1 MRPMSM
7 EPAGSPGGSIEGAE
21 DGTGAGLDPSW
32 TSGIGSGAG
41 VDGGA
46 GADGADGAS
55 FDLSMAVSQLAS
67 NSTDL
72 RLMLKLLVAQLSDA
86 LGDRISVERA
96 GRFRKSD
103 EIKSVRI
110 SLGDDTLEAVVDGG
124 TVRCTIGH
132 SSGGIRIRSER
143 VDIGAWLT
151 RLLTTLQSEAASS
164 EQTRLALEN
173 IVIGGQS

>member
-7 EPAGSPGGSIEGAE
+7 EPAGSPGGSIEGAGA
-21 DGTGAGLDPSW
+21 GTGAGMDA
-32 TSGIGSGAG
+32 T
-41 VDGGA
+41 A
-46 GADGADGAS
+46 GASSEDAA

-72 RLMLKLLVAQLSDA
+72 RIMLKLLVAQLSDA
-86 LGDRISVERA
+86 LGDRIAVERA

-103 EIKSVRI
+103 EIKLVRI
-110 SLGDDTLEAVVDGG
+110 TLGDDTLEAAVEGG

-132 SSGGIRIRSER
+132 SSGGIRIRSEQ
-143 VDIGAWLT
+143 VGMDAWLT
-151 RLLTTLQSEAASS
+151 RLLTTLQTEAAHS
-164 EQTRLALEN
+164 EQTRVALEN

>member
-1 MRPMSM
+1 M
-7 EPAGSPGGSIEGAE
+7 
-21 DGTGAGLDPSW
+21 D
-32 TSGIGSGAG
+32 
-41 VDGGA
+41 
-46 GADGADGAS
+46 AS

-72 RLMLKLLVAQLSDA
+72 RIMLKLLVSQLSDA
-86 LGDRISVERA
+86 LGSRITVERA
-96 GRFRKSD
+96 GGRFRKSD

-132 SSGGIRIRSER
+132 SSGGIRIRSEQ
-143 VDIGAWLT
+143 VGMDAWLT
-151 RLLTTLQSEAASS
+151 RLLTTLQSEAVNS

>member
-7 EPAGSPGGSIEGAE
+7 EPAGSSGGSIEGTE
-21 DGTGAGLDPSW
+21 DGTD
-32 TSGIGSGAG
+32 
-41 VDGGA
+41 
-46 GADGADGAS
+46 AS
-55 FDLSMAVSQLAS
+55 FDLNMAVAQLAS

-72 RLMLKLLVAQLSDA
+72 HLMLKLLVAQLSDA
-86 LGDRISVERA
+86 LGGRIVVERA

-110 SLGDDTLEAVVDGG
+110 TLGDDTLEATVEGG

-132 SSGGIRIRSER
+132 SSGGIRIRSEK
-143 VDIGAWLT
+143 VGIDAWLT
-151 RLLTTLQSEAASS
+151 RLLSTLQAEAANS

-173 IVIGGQS
+173 IVIGGPS